1 MEFDNRKWTLTFEDN
16 FEGTTLDPTKWKLCP
31 EQKRQDAGGW
41 WRDSMTKLD
50 GEGHLIL
57 SADVVDGNPIS
68 GAVRSKEIFEQAY
81 GLFECRL
88 KFQRTTGFWGAFWL
102 MCDEEWNI
110 GNGAVDGAE
119 IDIIESGEFPRGG
132 VNHAIHWDGYG
143 EHHRCVSKIITAPE
157 LYNGFHTYALE
168 WTKTDYI
175 FYIDGKETWRT
186 NEPGICEVPVYL
198 KLSCE
203 FGTWAGEIKKD
214 ELPDCMVVDYVRV
227 YKEVE

>member
-57 SADVVDGNPIS
+57 SADVVDGHPIS
-68 GAVRSKEIFEQAY
+68 GAVRSKGIFEQAY

-157 LYNGFHTYALE
+157 LYDGFHTYALE